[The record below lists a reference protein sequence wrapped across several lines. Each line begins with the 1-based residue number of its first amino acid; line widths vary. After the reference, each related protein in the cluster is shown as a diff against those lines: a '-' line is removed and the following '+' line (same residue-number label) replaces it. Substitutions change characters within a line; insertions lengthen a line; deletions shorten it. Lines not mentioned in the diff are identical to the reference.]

1 MFGIEKKETEVFE
14 AELVIKVGRKI
25 NSVRKKLVRKFWYT
39 WYLVIL
45 KNA

>member
-25 NSVRKKLVRKFWYT
+25 IKVGRKINSVRKKLVRKFWYT
-39 WYLVIL
+39 
-45 KNA
+45 